1 MIIYEVNIELNPEIV
16 NEYDE
21 WLDGHIEQM
30 LQFEGFIS
38 AQKLNS
44 IEGEQYFLTVQY
56 NVNSQEDL
64 DRYLRNHAEK
74 MRNDGIKIF
83 KDNFKAYRRIMNVI
97 KSYSW
102 NAHSN

>member
-30 LQFEGFIS
+30 LEFEGFIS

-56 NVNSQEDL
+56 NIKTQEDL
-64 DRYLRNHAEK
+64 DRYLRNHADK
-74 MRNDGIKIF
+74 MRNEGLNLF
-83 KDNFKAYRRIMNVI
+83 KDNFKAHRRIMKVI
-97 KSYSW
+97 RSYPQISS
-102 NAHSN
+102 SN